1 MGDAEQSDASI
12 DHRRTGFH
20 FQLTLEV
27 WGMPNN
33 LTLRLTT
40 AGQVFISRNRKVS
53 HPWRWGKI
61 AVTAVVLVTAG
72 VFFTSL
78 LLAWADLQ
86 YITQSYQISQ
96 AQDIKKQYL
105 DLNGKLRIEL
115 ASLTSIHR
123 LEKLAAEY
131 DMGVPQP
138 SQVVNLP

>member
-1 MGDAEQSDASI
+1 
-12 DHRRTGFH
+12 
-20 FQLTLEV
+20 
-27 WGMPNN
+27 MPNN

-96 AQDIKKQYL
+96 AQDLKKQYL

-138 SQVVNLP
+138 SPVVNLP